1 MSDTDPPVAL
11 GHVRPLRPVWW
22 WFLVQGG
29 LIAIWGG
36 FALVS
41 PVAGAPGWILDGT
54 IYGIVLLLGGALLL
68 LQCWDARRTGSGWLG
83 LSIGGLLAML
93 AGLACFVAGGLG
105 DATALFWV
113 IAIFL
118 VVIGV
123 VFIVGTVHDP
133 IYRSWG
139 LLMGGII
146 LLAVATLLGVH
157 FVFGGDFDVLDPVLG
172 SLGLLYGIA
181 LIVAAIQ
188 VRDRGISR
196 AAEEA

>member
-1 MSDTDPPVAL
+1 
-11 GHVRPLRPVWW
+11 VWW

-29 LIAIWGG
+29 LIALWGG

-41 PVAGAPGWILDGT
+41 PIAGAPGWILDGT
-54 IYGIVLLLGGALLL
+54 TYGIILLLGGVLLL
-68 LQCWDARRTGSGWLG
+68 LQSWGARRTGTGWLG
-83 LSIGGLLAML
+83 LALGGLMALL
-93 AGLACFVAGGLG
+93 AGLGCLIAGGLG
-105 DATALFWV
+105 NAVALFWV
-113 IAIFL
+113 IVVFL
-118 VVIGV
+118 VIEGT
-123 VFIVGTVHDP
+123 VFIAGTVRDP
-133 IYRSWG
+133 IYRVWG

-196 AAEEA
+196 AAQEA